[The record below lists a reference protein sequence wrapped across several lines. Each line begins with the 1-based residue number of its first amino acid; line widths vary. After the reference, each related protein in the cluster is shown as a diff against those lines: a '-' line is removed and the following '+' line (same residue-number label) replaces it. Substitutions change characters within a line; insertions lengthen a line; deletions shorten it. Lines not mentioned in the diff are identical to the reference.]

1 MQGLF
6 GRLGK
11 KKPEPVVSRPNS
23 QMNDPQSPAEM
34 DVEEFPIARRFDPD
48 DEETNW
54 DDAETIENE
63 HSPIVD
69 PQPFAQRVDRPI
81 GSVVASTST
90 TPDIDNWD
98 EALPAATVKDSNV
111 QQQVRGK
118 NRVPAQPS
126 EDVWDENLPNST
138 FSIDGN
144 PPQQSV
150 SPDQMGRAIG
160 IWTATSQQLRRILPV
175 PLRQL
180 SDAILTAIVIALVTI
195 AIWFVDRF
203 TLPGIDPSAV
213 NTPSRP
219 TMTAISPNSVISPEQ
234 AFIDAIQA
242 QLTDITSQYPEDL
255 IQTLQVDFTSDR
267 LIVRLNP
274 IWYGLDDQQQNQLAD
289 RMWLQARANH
299 FTKLEVQDAQGNS
312 IARSPVVGQHLI
324 ILQRRQSSSPGL
336 MGEM

>member
-11 KKPEPVVSRPNS
+11 KKPEPVGSRPNS
-23 QMNDPQSPAEM
+23 QMNEPQSSAEI
-34 DVEEFPIARRFDPD
+34 DVEEFPIARRFDP

-63 HSPIVD
+63 NSPIVD
-69 PQPFAQRVDRPI
+69 PQPFAQCTDSAI
-81 GSVVASTST
+81 GPVATSTST
-90 TPDIDNWD
+90 TPDVDNWD

-111 QQQVRGK
+111 QQVRGK

-126 EDVWDENLPNST
+126 EDVWDDNLPNST
-138 FSIDGN
+138 FSIGGN
-144 PPQQSV
+144 PPPQSV
-150 SPDQMGRAIG
+150 SPDRMGRAIG
-160 IWTATSQQLRRILPV
+160 IWTATIQQLRRILPA

-195 AIWFVDRF
+195 SIWVVDSF
-203 TLPGIDPSAV
+203 TLPGIAPSAV
-213 NTPSRP
+213 SKPSLP
-219 TMTAISPNSVISPEQ
+219 TMTAISPNPVINPEQ

-242 QLTDITSQYPEDL
+242 QLNDVTSQYPDDL
-255 IQTLQVDFTSDR
+255 IQTLQVDFTSER

-274 IWYGLDDQQQNQLAD
+274 IWYSLDDQQQNNLTD

-324 ILQRRQSSSPGL
+324 ILQRR
-336 MGEM
+336 